1 MDSSTHHVIH
11 IPIHYVEQNEEDNY
25 KPEPIIKPAPTTITA
40 RIGRLISVTLAL
52 GKQQPINIKVSSG
65 NQMPSFFTP

>member
-40 RIGRLISVTLAL
+40 RIGRLISVTFGF
-52 GKQQPINIKVSSG
+52 GKTTTYKHKGIIGEPDA
-65 NQMPSFFTP
+65 